1 MIYVIGSG
9 PSGVSATIP
18 LLNKGYKVTMLD
30 PGLELEPAR
39 AKIVNSM
46 RSLRK
51 DQWDDVSISL
61 IKENTTGD
69 ISGMDQKYVYGSNY
83 PYYGIDRYQPVKLKN
98 AKMVRSLAK
107 GGFSNVW
114 GAGIFPVL
122 KRDITD
128 WPVSYEELR
137 KNYRAV
143 LSFMPHAGDADES
156 SNEAAIYGADCQGIK
171 TCAQTLSFLTDLK
184 KNAKKL
190 EEEGI
195 SFHLPR
201 LAVNFNK
208 QKDGLGCAYC
218 GLCLYG
224 CPYGLVYSS
233 AFTVN
238 KLEDNKNFYYE
249 TDVLVERIEERNGKV
264 KIFASKISNSGKIS
278 FAGTRVFLAGG
289 PVSSAR
295 ILLRSLEA
303 YDRPL
308 VIKHSDQF
316 QIPFVRYKSVKDV
329 VEEELHTMNQ
339 LSIRIFDE
347 DICKNTIMLFMYA
360 YNDLYRQVLKRMA
373 GPLEPFF
380 RFAMESMLGRMLIF
394 KGYLHSNVS
403 SHITARLEKG
413 DEGALILE
421 GHTNPEAKKIVKQV
435 AAKLTKNRKYLKGFP
450 MPKMTRL
457 GVTGAGNHSG
467 SSFPMNE
474 KPSGFESD
482 ILGRPYGFEKL
493 HIVDATVLPSIPSTT
508 ITFTIM
514 ANAHRIAGEC

>member
-9 PSGVSATIP
+9 PSGISAAIP
-18 LLNKGYKVTMLD
+18 LLKKGYKVTMLD
-30 PGLELEPAR
+30 PGLELEKERTEAVKR
-39 AKIVNSM
+39 
-46 RSLRK
+46 LRGLNK
-51 DQWDDVSISL
+51 DQWDEESISL
-61 IKENTTGD
+61 VKENMTGNV
-69 ISGMDQKYVYGSNY
+69 SGVDQKYIYGSNY
-83 PYYGIDRYQPVKLKN
+83 PYFGIDRYQPIKLKN

-128 WPVSYEELR
+128 WPFSYEELK
-137 KNYRAV
+137 KNYQSV
-143 LSFMPHAGDADES
+143 LSFMPHAGVADES
-156 SNEAAIYGADCQGIK
+156 GNEAEIYGADCQGFK

-184 KNAKKL
+184 KNAKRL

-208 QKDGLGCAYC
+208 QNDEPGCTYC

-233 AFTVN
+233 AFTVS
-238 KLEDNKNFYYE
+238 KLEDDKNFNYVR
-249 TDVLVERIEERNGKV
+249 DVLVERIEERNGEV
-264 KIFASKISNSGKIS
+264 KIFASRISNSEKIS
-278 FAGTRVFLAGG
+278 FTGTRAFLAGG

-303 YDRPL
+303 YDRHL

-316 QIPFVRYKSVKDV
+316 QIPLIRYKSIKDV
-329 VEEELHTMNQ
+329 VKEELHTLNQ

-347 DICKNTIMLFMYA
+347 NICKNTIMLSMFA
-360 YNDLYRQVLKRMA
+360 YNDLYSQVLKRMA
-373 GPLEPFF
+373 GPLEPFL
-380 RFAMESMLGRMLIF
+380 RVAIAGMLGRLLMF
-394 KGYLHSNVS
+394 KGYLHSDVS
-403 SHITARLEKG
+403 SNITAMLEKG

-421 GHTNPEAKKIVKQV
+421 GHPNPEAKKIVKQV
-435 AAKLTKNRKYLKGFP
+435 TAKMTRNRKYLRGFP
-450 MPKMTRL
+450 MYMMIGL
-457 GVTGAGNHSG
+457 GLPGAGNHSG
-467 SSFPMNE
+467 SSFPMKE
-474 KPSGFESD
+474 KPYGFESD
-482 ILGRPYGFEKL
+482 LLGRPYGFERL
-493 HIVDATVLPSIPSTT
+493 HVVDATVLPSIPATT

-514 ANAHRIAGEC
+514 ANAYRIAGEC